1 MRVLSLWYGLPGAG
15 KSTQLRDLEAAGWR
29 VFDDF
34 MKHAARPA
42 RTFAAS
48 RHAGDIVAALHRG
61 EPCAIA
67 DIRLCRQSLRTDVAT
82 ALGTLFPALALQ
94 WNAFDCRT
102 PDAVTRCRANV
113 LYRSGRAAQG
123 RWHALAW
130 IALHRSEFTV
140 EPGARIF
147 PVTDA
152 RLAAS
157 DDGPTELAAGI
168 PAAGTHPPVP
178 G

>member
-1 MRVLSLWYGLPGAG
+1 MSVLSLWYGLPGAG
-15 KSTQLRDLEAAGWR
+15 KSTQLRDLEAGGWR
-29 VFDDF
+29 TFDDF
-34 MKHAARPA
+34 MKNAARPA

-67 DIRLCRQSLRTDVAT
+67 DIRLCLQPFRTVVTT
-82 ALGTLFPALALQ
+82 ALGAQFPALPLQ
-94 WNAFDCRT
+94 WNVFDCRT
-102 PDAVTRCRANV
+102 PDAVARCRANV
-113 LYRSGRAAQG
+113 LHRSGRAAQG

-147 PVTDA
+147 PVMEA
-152 RLAAS
+152 RLPAS
-157 DDGPTELAAGI
+157 GDGSTELAAGI
-168 PAAGTHPPVP
+168 PVAGTNPTVP

>member
-1 MRVLSLWYGLPGAG
+1 MSVLSLWYGLPGAG
-15 KSTQLRDLEAAGWR
+15 KSTQLRDLEAGGWR
-29 VFDDF
+29 TFDDF
-34 MKHAARPA
+34 MKNAARPA

-48 RHAGDIVAALHRG
+48 RHAVAIVDALHRG

-67 DIRLCRQSLRTDVAT
+67 DIRLCLQPFRTVVTT
-82 ALGTLFPALALQ
+82 AFGALLPELSLQ

-102 PDAVTRCRANV
+102 PDAVARCRANV
-113 LYRSGRAAQG
+113 LFRSGRTAPAT
-123 RWHALAW
+123 WHALGW
-130 IALHRSEFTV
+130 IALRRSEFTV

-152 RLAAS
+152 RLPAPANEAT
-157 DDGPTELAAGI
+157 GLAAGMR
-168 PAAGTHPPVP
+168 AAGASPPMP